1 MESRRNVKTPSGGS
15 ERVESLIA
23 MWIIAWRPNWS
34 ELESRLSD
42 NGRLPGVTA
51 ARALRAFAGLS

>member
-1 MESRRNVKTPSGGS
+1 LETKPVEFESRQ
-15 ERVESLIA
+15 
-23 MWIIAWRPNWS
+23 
-34 ELESRLSD
+34 SD